1 MALLPLILLWTA
13 ASAADEYTLLRQR
26 MVREDIEA
34 RGIRNKAVLEAMR
47 STPRH
52 LFVPES
58 ARPAAYADHP
68 LSIGL
73 GQTISQPYI
82 VALMSEMLSPQPQ
95 HRVLE
100 IGTGSGYQAAVLS
113 PLVKD
118 VYSMEVVEP
127 LGNAA
132 RELLGRLGYKNVHV
146 RIGDGYKGW
155 PEAAPFDRVIVTAAP
170 PDVPQALIDQLK
182 PGGRLVAPVGTWD
195 QYLIVIDK
203 DSSGRIKRR
212 QDIPVRFVPMVPA
225 RKD

>member
-1 MALLPLILLWTA
+1 MRLLPLILLWTA
-13 ASAADEYTLLRQR
+13 ASAADQYTLLRQR

-34 RGIRNKAVLEAMR
+34 RGIRNKAVIEAMR
-47 STPRH
+47 STLRH

-58 ARPAAYADHP
+58 ARTAAYADHP

-170 PDVPQALIDQLK
+170 PEVPQALIDQLK